1 MLGTREAA
9 IECVK
14 TKDFSFQIT
23 IDIAPV
29 ALTQASMKD
38 QTVKI
43 PVSWVEANSY
53 FGTNSTSVQFTN
65 VNICSSEKGGYNQE
79 SGQCLRFIFPDLCG
93 DAWDLMHCGI
103 KCYI

>member
-38 QTVKI
+38 
-43 PVSWVEANSY
+43 
-53 FGTNSTSVQFTN
+53 
-65 VNICSSEKGGYNQE
+65 
-79 SGQCLRFIFPDLCG
+79 
-93 DAWDLMHCGI
+93 
-103 KCYI
+103 